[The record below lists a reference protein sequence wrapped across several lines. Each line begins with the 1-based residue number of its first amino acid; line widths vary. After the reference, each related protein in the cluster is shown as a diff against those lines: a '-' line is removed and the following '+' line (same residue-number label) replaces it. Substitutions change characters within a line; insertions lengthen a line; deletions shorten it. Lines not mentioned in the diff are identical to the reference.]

1 MTRGLTAPNLK
12 FRVNFSSARSSRP
25 RVSAALSSL
34 CLARRSLDGLRRSLA
49 RALTFA
55 MTLFLGAV
63 VVHAGADWPQW
74 QGPDRNRISKET
86 NLLKE
91 WPSGGP
97 RVVWTADNLGMGYGS
112 MAVAGD
118 RVFLQGGG
126 VKEGAKVSFV
136 IALNRA
142 DGKPVWAKALGPAE
156 TRQRMDQGPGPR
168 GTPTV
173 DGDRL
178 YVLTENGDLACLKT
192 DGSSVWQLNILKEF
206 RGEQLPWLISESP
219 LVDGPHLVVTPGG
232 RSAGMVKLD
241 KMTGKTVWT
250 SKDLSDTAAY
260 SSVVVA
266 DVQGVRT
273 YMTFTANGGVG
284 IRASDGKLMFRYS
297 KASNYVANVA
307 TPVYA
312 DNKVFFASA
321 YDTGGGLVDLTV
333 QDGEVKAK
341 EVYFT
346 RNMKNHHGGMVLVDG
361 YLYGFNDSILTCLEF
376 ATGKMMW
383 RDRSVGKGSV
393 TYADGRLYIQSE
405 NNVVG
410 LVEATPS
417 GYQEKG
423 RFQIPDRGRMSWA
436 HPAISDGRLYV
447 RNQDTLLVYDVKA
460 PTQ

>member
-1 MTRGLTAPNLK
+1 MMTKPL
-12 FRVNFSSARSSRP
+12 
-25 RVSAALSSL
+25 
-34 CLARRSLDGLRRSLA
+34 
-49 RALTFA
+49 ALTLA
-55 MTLFLGAV
+55 VFLGVAAV
-63 VVHAGADWPQW
+63 RASTDWPQW

-86 NLLKE
+86 GLLPE

-97 RVVWTADNLGMGYGS
+97 RVLWTADSLGRGYGS
-112 MAVAGD
+112 VAVVGD
-118 RVFLQGGG
+118 RVFLQGGNATSS
-126 VKEGAKVSFV
+126 VV

-142 DGKPVWAKALGPAE
+142 DGRQVWAKVIGPAE
-156 TRQRMDQGPGPR
+156 TRQRIDQGAGPR

-192 DGSSVWQLNILKEF
+192 DGSPVWQLNILKEF
-206 RGEQLPWLISESP
+206 RGSQLPWMISESP

-232 RSAGMVKLD
+232 SKAGMVKLD
-241 KMTGKTVWT
+241 KMTGKTVWV
-250 SKDLSDTAAY
+250 SQGLSDPAGYA
-260 SSVVVA
+260 SVIAA

-273 YMTFTANGGVG
+273 YMTLTANAGVG
-284 IRASDGKLMFRYS
+284 VRASDGKLMFRYA
-297 KASNYVANVA
+297 KASNDVANVA

-321 YDTGGGLVDLTV
+321 YDTGGGLLDLTV
-333 QDGEVKAK
+333 QEGEVKAK

-361 YLYGFNDSILTCLEF
+361 YLYGFNDSILTCIEF
-376 ATGKMMW
+376 ATGKVMW

-417 GYQEKG
+417 GYREKG
-423 RFQIPDRGRMSWA
+423 RFPIPDRRRMSWA

-447 RNQDTLLVYDVKA
+447 RNQDTLLVYDIKA
-460 PTQ
+460 TVQ